1 MHHQPPNAVD
11 LCRAL
16 RPEDLVNWLT
26 EERFFEQL
34 SDATKLKF
42 VAAEIHGETFMERC
56 WDVEFNSGRIG
67 LPIGPADRLA
77 SKVLQ
82 IYRNA
87 GMSSVLMLLSTSY

>member
-1 MHHQPPNAVD
+1 MAASSSDDPPNAVD

-34 SDATKLKF
+34 SDA
-42 VAAEIHGETFMERC
+42 EIHGETFMERC

-67 LPIGPADRLA
+67 LPIGPADQLA

-87 GMSSVLMLLSTSY
+87 GMSSVLVLLSTSY